1 MNYVEDAAF
10 RTPAFYE
17 THLRAH
23 LPQHLSFPQAVEEG
37 IWGRLPWAE
46 WFAPRHHSAC
56 PAQMRV

>member
-23 LPQHLSFPQAVEEG
+23 LPQHLSFPLAVEEG

-46 WFAPRHHSAC
+46 WFIGVYDDEA
-56 PAQMRV
+56 